1 MNVATLKRFTIA
13 DYHRLI
19 ELGFFTETDPVEL
32 IRGELIERAAKGTPH
47 TVCGS
52 ILCRQLDRLI
62 GDRGVIRGQDPITL
76 PSQSSQSQMFG
87 YLNKHIALPPQQ
99 VAIPGFDD
107 VQLDLSRLFLAGH
120 GEMLGRNTNR

>member
-1 MNVATLKRFTIA
+1 MNVATPKRFTIA

-76 PSQSSQSQMFG
+76 PSQSEPKPDVWLSQST
-87 YLNKHIALPPQQ
+87 HCPA
-99 VAIPGFDD
+99 AA
-107 VQLDLSRLFLAGH
+107 AGSH
-120 GEMLGRNTNR
+120 SWI